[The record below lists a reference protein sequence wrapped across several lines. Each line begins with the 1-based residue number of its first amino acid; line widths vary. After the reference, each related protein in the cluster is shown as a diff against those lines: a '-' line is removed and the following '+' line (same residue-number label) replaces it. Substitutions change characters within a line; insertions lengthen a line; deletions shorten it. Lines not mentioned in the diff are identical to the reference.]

1 MSKIKCTKVNK
12 KEYVAN
18 EKKFGKLGPPSGNEK
33 KNVLKILSYLFTAV
47 GCKNIRG
54 RVGAPSK
61 KYIN

>member
-1 MSKIKCTKVNK
+1 MK
-12 KEYVAN
+12 K
-18 EKKFGKLGPPSGNEK
+18 KLENLALPLAMK
-33 KNVLKILSYLFTAV
+33 KNVFEDLSYLFTAV